1 MYENLI
7 KLLEERGLTK
17 YRLAKMSNISPQ
29 DLYSVLN
36 GHKPLY
42 PNWKKRIA
50 EAMDIPEHLLFI
62 DREES

>member
-29 DLYSVLN
+29 DLYTALN
-36 GHKPLY
+36 GYKPMY
-42 PNWKKRIA
+42 PGWRKRIA
-50 EAMDIPEHLLFI
+50 EALEIPENVLFLE
-62 DREES
+62 REES